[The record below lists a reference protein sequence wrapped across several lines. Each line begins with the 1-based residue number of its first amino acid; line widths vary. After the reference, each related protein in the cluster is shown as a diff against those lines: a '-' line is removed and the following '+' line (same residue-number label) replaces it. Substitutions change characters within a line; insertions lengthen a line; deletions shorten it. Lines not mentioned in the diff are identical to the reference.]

1 MKKIFTFVVVAA
13 AALTATSCGSLGSR
27 GVDTLSYAVGAD
39 LGMNLNFGMADFNL
53 NRDIVIENI
62 KEFYANGDMEG
73 EAIKETRTKMMQFQ
87 YTRFMPYMRAKRM
100 QEMIQTDCPD
110 TLPELPALYDEEF
123 TMEGVSEMMGT
134 NMGAAIKSIGEELNM
149 RDLMRG
155 MNEALALENAEVADS
170 LLLMSQEQMRNF
182 FQRFSERK
190 QREAEEKR
198 EQEMKE
204 NARLSIEWL
213 TDVEKEEGVQRTES
227 GLLYRIER
235 AGSEVKATED
245 TDKVL
250 VHYEGTTREGK
261 VFDSSYERN
270 EPISFAL
277 NRVIKGWTEGMKLV
291 GVGGEITLW
300 IPAELAYGERG
311 AGSDIG
317 PNEALKF
324 KVELLEVNPAE

>member
-1 MKKIFTFVVVAA
+1 
-13 AALTATSCGSLGSR
+13 
-27 GVDTLSYAVGAD
+27 
-39 LGMNLNFGMADFNL
+39 
-53 NRDIVIENI
+53 
-62 KEFYANGDMEG
+62 
-73 EAIKETRTKMMQFQ
+73 MMQFQ

-123 TMEGVSEMMGT
+123 TIEGVSEMMGT

-198 EQEMKE
+198 VQEMKD

-213 TDVEKEEGVQRTES
+213 SEVEKEEGVHRTES

>member
-1 MKKIFTFVVVAA
+1 
-13 AALTATSCGSLGSR
+13 
-27 GVDTLSYAVGAD
+27 
-39 LGMNLNFGMADFNL
+39 
-53 NRDIVIENI
+53 
-62 KEFYANGDMEG
+62 
-73 EAIKETRTKMMQFQ
+73 
-87 YTRFMPYMRAKRM
+87 
-100 QEMIQTDCPD
+100 
-110 TLPELPALYDEEF
+110 
-123 TMEGVSEMMGT
+123 
-134 NMGAAIKSIGEELNM
+134 
-149 RDLMRG
+149 
-155 MNEALALENAEVADS
+155 
-170 LLLMSQEQMRNF
+170 
-182 FQRFSERK
+182 
-190 QREAEEKR
+190 
-198 EQEMKE
+198 
-204 NARLSIEWL
+204 
-213 TDVEKEEGVQRTES
+213 
-227 GLLYRIER
+227 LYRIER